1 MIQTLTLKNISK
13 QYADAKTL
21 TNNQLR
27 ISFEAGE
34 VLALTGQKKQL
45 YSSKLLM
52 FDEPFNGLNP
62 DGSLLLIRRINQ
74 TARSHLTLVSSHA

>member
-34 VLALTGQKKQL
+34 VLALTGQKKTT
-45 YSSKLLM
+45 LLKQ
-52 FDEPFNGLNP
+52 
-62 DGSLLLIRRINQ
+62 I
-74 TARSHLTLVSSHA
+74 THV